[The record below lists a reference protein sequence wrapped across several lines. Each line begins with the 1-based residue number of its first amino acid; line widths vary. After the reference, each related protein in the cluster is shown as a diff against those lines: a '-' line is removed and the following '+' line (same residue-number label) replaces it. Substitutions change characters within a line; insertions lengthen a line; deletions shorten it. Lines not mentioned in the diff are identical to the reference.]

1 MIFEPMVSLTR
12 SLAFFIPGG
21 LGVMDSGYVSA
32 FGSAGIANVVTAGA
46 AFIVIK
52 RSKELFWI
60 VIGLFFMWLQGRNDC
75 RKYARTT
82 VAARHCSGNSMKK
95 KILFI
100 CGSRNQT
107 TQMHKIAKELDH
119 DYDCWFTPYYATGL
133 EEFLRKMNLA
143 EMSIMGSKMVGR
155 CLQYLHARHLKV
167 DYRGERNDYD
177 LVFTCADLVIQKNIR
192 GKKIILVQEGMTDPE
207 NLGFHL
213 VKLFPFLPRWVG
225 STSTFSLSNAYEKL
239 CVASEGY
246 RDLFIK
252 KGIPREKIVVTGIPN
267 FDDCKKF
274 LENRFPY
281 KNYVLVCTSD
291 SRETFKF
298 ENRKKIILNAVKLA
312 RGRKL
317 IFKLHPNEN
326 IERATFEIAAWA
338 PGALGVCTGN
348 AEEMVA
354 NCDVLITQFSSTV
367 YVGLALGKE
376 VHSNFPFEEL
386 RKLAPCKMG
395 WLHAILHNVA
405 RELLSVESQPVVHAD
420 RPEQSIAKMW
430 QHNYREKLAR
440 LFSEAA

>member
-1 MIFEPMVSLTR
+1 
-12 SLAFFIPGG
+12 
-21 LGVMDSGYVSA
+21 
-32 FGSAGIANVVTAGA
+32 
-46 AFIVIK
+46 
-52 RSKELFWI
+52 
-60 VIGLFFMWLQGRNDC
+60 
-75 RKYARTT
+75 
-82 VAARHCSGNSMKK
+82 MKK

-107 TQMHKIAKELDH
+107 TQMHQIAKELDH

-133 EEFLRKMNLA
+133 EEFLRRMNLA

-225 STSTFSLSNAYEKL
+225 STSTFSLSNAYERL

-252 KGIPREKIVVTGIPN
+252 KGIPSEKIVVTGIPN

-298 ENRKKIILNAVKLA
+298 ENRKKIILNAVKVA

-338 PGALGVCTGN
+338 PSALVFATGN
-348 AEEMVA
+348 AEEMIA
-354 NCDVLITQFSSTV
+354 NCDVLITQYSTTV

-376 VHSNFPFEEL
+376 VHSNFPLEEL
-386 RKLAPCKMG
+386 KKLAPVQNGM
-395 WLHAILHNVA
+395 AARNIANVG
-405 RELLSVESQPVVHAD
+405 RELLSVESQQTVHAK
-420 RPEQSIAKMW
+420 RRERSIVKMW
-430 QHNYREKLAR
+430 QYNYREKLAR
-440 LFSEAA
+440 LLSKAA

>member
-1 MIFEPMVSLTR
+1 
-12 SLAFFIPGG
+12 
-21 LGVMDSGYVSA
+21 
-32 FGSAGIANVVTAGA
+32 
-46 AFIVIK
+46 
-52 RSKELFWI
+52 
-60 VIGLFFMWLQGRNDC
+60 
-75 RKYARTT
+75 
-82 VAARHCSGNSMKK
+82 MKK

-107 TQMHKIAKELDH
+107 TQMHQIAKELDH

-133 EEFLRKMNLA
+133 EEFLRRMNLT
-143 EMSIMGSKMVGR
+143 EMSIMGSKMVVR
-155 CLQYLHARHLKV
+155 CLQYLHACHLKV

-177 LVFTCADLVIQKNIR
+177 LVFTCADLVIQENIV
-192 GKKIILVQEGMTDPE
+192 GKKIVLVQEGMTDPE

-246 RDLFIK
+246 RALFIK
-252 KGIPREKIVVTGIPN
+252 KGIPPEKIVVTGIPN

-298 ENRKKIILNAVKLA
+298 ENRKKIILNAVKVA

-338 PGALGVCTGN
+338 PGALVFATGS

-354 NCDVLITQFSSTV
+354 NCDVLITQYSSTV
-367 YVGLALGKE
+367 YVGLTLGKE
-376 VHSNFPFEEL
+376 VHSNFSLEEL
-386 RKLAPCKMG
+386 RRLAPVQNG
-395 WLHAILHNVA
+395 TAARNIANVA
-405 RELLSVESQPVVHAD
+405 RELLLIESPHVVHAK
-420 RPEQSIAKMW
+420 RPEHAIAKMW
-430 QHNYREKLAR
+430 QHSYKEKLAR
-440 LFSEAA
+440 LFSKAA

>member
-1 MIFEPMVSLTR
+1 M
-12 SLAFFIPGG
+12 
-21 LGVMDSGYVSA
+21 
-32 FGSAGIANVVTAGA
+32 
-46 AFIVIK
+46 
-52 RSKELFWI
+52 
-60 VIGLFFMWLQGRNDC
+60 
-75 RKYARTT
+75 
-82 VAARHCSGNSMKK
+82 K

-107 TQMHKIAKELDH
+107 TQMHKISRELDRE
-119 DYDCWFTPYYATGL
+119 YECWFSPYYATGL
-133 EEFLRKMNLA
+133 EEFLRKMNLT

-155 CLQYLHARHLKV
+155 CLQYLHSHHLKV

-177 LVFTCADLVIQKNIR
+177 LIFTCADLVIQKNIV

-207 NLGFHL
+207 NFGYYL
-213 VKLFPFLPRWVG
+213 VKKIPFLPRWIG

-246 RDLFIK
+246 RDLFVR
-252 KGIPREKIVVTGIPN
+252 KGIPAEKIVVTGIPN

-274 LENRFPY
+274 LNNHFPY

-298 ENRKKIILNAVKLA
+298 ENRKKIIQNAVRIA

-326 IERATFEIAAWA
+326 VERATAEIAMWA
-338 PGALGVCTGN
+338 PSALVFAAGN

-367 YVGLALGKE
+367 YVGMALGKE
-376 VHSNFPFEEL
+376 VYSNFPLDEL
-386 RKLAPCKMG
+386 KRLSPLQNASG
-395 WLHAILHNVA
+395 AGNIAAVA
-405 RELLSVESQPVVHAD
+405 RELLAQEPREIVHAAPH
-420 RPEQSIAKMW
+420 REPIAQRW
-430 QHNYREKLAR
+430 QRGYRAKLAR
-440 LFSEAA
+440 LFSHAA

>member
-1 MIFEPMVSLTR
+1 
-12 SLAFFIPGG
+12 
-21 LGVMDSGYVSA
+21 
-32 FGSAGIANVVTAGA
+32 
-46 AFIVIK
+46 
-52 RSKELFWI
+52 
-60 VIGLFFMWLQGRNDC
+60 
-75 RKYARTT
+75 
-82 VAARHCSGNSMKK
+82 MKQ

-107 TQMHKIAKELDH
+107 TQMHKISNELDG
-119 DYDCWFTPYYATGL
+119 DFDCWFSPYYATGL
-133 EEFLRKMNLA
+133 EEFLRKINLT

-155 CLQYLHARHLKV
+155 CLQYLTACHLKV
-167 DYRGERNDYD
+167 DYRGERNNYD
-177 LVFTCADLVIQKNIR
+177 LVFTCADLVIQKNIA

-207 NLGFHL
+207 NLGYRL

-246 RDLFIK
+246 RDLFIR
-252 KGIPREKIVVTGIPN
+252 KGIPPEKIVVTGIPN

-298 ENRKKIILNAVKLA
+298 ENRKKVIRDAVRLA

-326 IERATFEIAAWA
+326 IERATLEIAVWA
-338 PGALGVCTGN
+338 PGALVFASGS

-376 VHSNFPFEEL
+376 VYSNFPLDEL
-386 RKLAPCKMG
+386 RTLAPLQNG
-395 WLHAILHNVA
+395 AAAQNIATVA
-405 RELLSVESQPVVHAD
+405 RELLSSEFRPVVQAHQPG
-420 RPEQSIAKMW
+420 RIVAKA
-430 QHNYREKLAR
+430 QQAGYLQKLAW
-440 LFSEAA
+440 LFSRAA